1 MVQALCTG
9 AGAGSGA
16 GTAPTSAPAPALR
29 PIALRDG
36 LELAT
41 LSLLWSSSFLFMRVA
56 APAFG
61 PLSLIAVRV
70 SVAACLLA
78 PLLRSL
84 RERPRWRALLV
95 PLAVV
100 GLFNSALP
108 FALFAVAALE
118 LPAGLSAVLNAT
130 AALWSLAIGRAIY
143 RAEVSRAAALGAVL
157 GVLGVLSMMG
167 HRLRW
172 PDEGSGLAAIGA
184 MALALAATLCYGAS
198 AHYVRTRLADVPSG
212 VVAAGSQL
220 AAALVLLVPGAL
232 AWPQRSPPLE
242 VWAAAIALG
251 ALCTAAA
258 YLLYFRL
265 ISRIGVPRAM
275 TVTMLVPA
283 LGVVLG
289 VALLAEPLSLATVLG
304 GALVLAGSALTMRR
318 PS

>member
-1 MVQALCTG
+1 MRRRSFWHGPRAKHPRDMVQAVLP
-9 AGAGSGA
+9 S
-16 GTAPTSAPAPALR
+16 PALR
-29 PIALRDG
+29 PFTPRDG

-41 LSLLWSSSFLFMRVA
+41 LSLLWGSSFLLLRVA

-84 RERPRWRALLV
+84 RGRRWRPLVV

-108 FALFAVAALE
+108 FVLFAMAALE

-130 AALWSLAIGRAIY
+130 AALWSLAIGRALY

-157 GVLGVLSMMG
+157 GVLGVLLMMA

-172 PDEGSGLAAIGA
+172 PEQGTGLAAIGA
-184 MALALAATLCYGAS
+184 MALALAATLCYGGS
-198 AHYVRTRLADVPSG
+198 AHYVRTRLAGVSSG

-232 AWPQRSPPLE
+232 AWPQRSPPLK

-265 ISRIGVPRAM
+265 LSRIGVPRAM

-283 LGVVLG
+283 LGVLLG
-289 VALLAEPLSLATVLG
+289 VVLLAEPLSLATALG